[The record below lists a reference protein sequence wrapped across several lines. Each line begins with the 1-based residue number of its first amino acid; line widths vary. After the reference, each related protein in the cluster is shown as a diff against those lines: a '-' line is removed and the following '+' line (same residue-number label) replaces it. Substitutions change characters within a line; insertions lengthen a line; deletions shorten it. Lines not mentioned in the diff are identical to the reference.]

1 MLLEAKQNNINVSSS
16 VAIHNLILTD
26 NTLSDF
32 DSNYKVLP
40 PLRSTTDQKTLVE
53 GLKEGIIDVITSD
66 HYPHEIEAKK
76 KEFNLA
82 DRSAVRSEAA
92 GHSNLPHPRLRR
104 RQAVRLRRSPL
115 PNATSLASS
124 PQSSPFQIQQGPNLA
139 AYIQAMHRPLG

>member
-1 MLLEAKQNNINVSSS
+1 MAWKVSALAEELHLVETFLTSYNNAKIHFASISTESSVAMLLEAKQNNINVSSS

-53 GLKEGIIDVITSD
+53 GLKEGIIDVITLD

-76 KEFNLA
+76 K
-82 DRSAVRSEAA
+82 
-92 GHSNLPHPRLRR
+92 G
-104 RQAVRLRRSPL
+104 
-115 PNATSLASS
+115 
-124 PQSSPFQIQQGPNLA
+124 I
-139 AYIQAMHRPLG
+139 